1 LHLGIPYHVRDELL
15 NSLQKRLFQQV
26 AKGEGKMS
34 TQEWIDLSD
43 RYIMSTYKRFPVV
56 LTRGLGV
63 HVWDSDGRCYLDLV
77 AGIAVC
83 ALGHA
88 HPAVVAAI
96 KEQAENLFHVSN
108 LYHIAPQIL
117 LARLLV
123 ENSPFD
129 KVFFCNSGAEA
140 NEAAIKLARKYASEH
155 MQGRYE
161 LITMQ
166 DSFHGRTLATVTATA
181 QQRFHVGFAPLPEG
195 FRYVPYND
203 LPALEAAVTE
213 KTCGV
218 LVEPIQGESGVVIPA
233 PRYLQGIR
241 RICDERGLLMIA
253 DEVQTGIGRT
263 GTLFACEHDDV
274 IPDMI
279 TLAKALGN
287 GFPIGA
293 LLAKE
298 KIAAAFVP
306 GSHGSTFG
314 GNPLACAAAM
324 ATLETILEDGILE
337 NCRKVG
343 EYFLSRLGEL
353 QGKHTRIREVRGR
366 GLILAVELTVPG
378 AEFVLK
384 CMEKGLLINCTNGNV
399 LRFVPPLILTRQDVD
414 KAVAILDEVLEEK

>member
-1 LHLGIPYHVRDELL
+1 
-15 NSLQKRLFQQV
+15 
-26 AKGEGKMS
+26 MT

-43 RYIMSTYKRFPVV
+43 RYIMSTYKRHPLV
-56 LTRGLGV
+56 LTRGVGV

-77 AGIAVC
+77 GGIAVC

-88 HPAVVAAI
+88 HPKVVAAI
-96 KEQAENLFHVSN
+96 KEQVENLSHVSN

-117 LARLLV
+117 LAQLLV

-129 KVFFCNSGAEA
+129 KAFFCNSGAEA
-140 NEAAIKLARKYASEH
+140 NEAAIKLARKYGSEQ
-155 MQGRYE
+155 MGGRYE

-181 QQRFHVGFAPLPEG
+181 QERFHVGFEPLPEG

-218 LVEPIQGESGVVIPA
+218 LVEPIQGESGVVIPD
-233 PRYLQGIR
+233 PGYLPGIR
-241 RICDERGLLMIA
+241 RICDKKGLLMIA

-263 GTLFACEHDDV
+263 GMLFACEHDDV

-314 GNPLACAAAM
+314 GNPLACAAAL
-324 ATLETILEDGILE
+324 ATLETILNEGILE

-353 QGKHTRIREVRGR
+353 KEKHPRIREVRGQ
-366 GLILAVELTVPG
+366 GLMLAVELTVPG
-378 AEFVLK
+378 AEFVQK
-384 CMEKGLLINCTNGNV
+384 CMEKGLLTNCTNGNV
-399 LRFVPPLILTRQDVD
+399 LRFVPPLILTRQDVE
-414 KAVAILDEVLEEK
+414 KAIGILDGVLEET

>member
-1 LHLGIPYHVRDELL
+1 MT
-15 NSLQKRLFQQV
+15 K
-26 AKGEGKMS
+26 
-34 TQEWIDLSD
+34 QEWIELSD
-43 RYIMSTYKRFPVV
+43 RYIMSTYKRHPLV

-63 HVWDSDGRCYLDLV
+63 HVWDSDGRCFLDLV
-77 AGIAVC
+77 GGIAVC

-88 HPAVVAAI
+88 HPGVVTAI
-96 KEQAENLFHVSN
+96 QEQVGILSHVSN

-117 LARLLV
+117 LAQLLV

-129 KVFFCNSGAEA
+129 KAFFCNSGAEA

-155 MQGRYE
+155 MPGKYE

-166 DSFHGRTLATVTATA
+166 NSFHGRTLATVTATA
-181 QQRFHVGFAPLPEG
+181 QPRFHAGFEPLPAG

-203 LPALEAAVTE
+203 LAALEAAVTE

-218 LVEPIQGESGVVIPA
+218 LVEPIQGESGVIIPD
-233 PRYLQGIR
+233 PGYLPGIR
-241 RICDERGLLMIA
+241 RICDEKGLLMIA

-263 GTLFACEHDDV
+263 GTLFACEQTEV
-274 IPDMI
+274 VPDMI

-293 LLAKE
+293 LLAKQE
-298 KIAAAFVP
+298 IAAAFVP

-314 GNPLACAAAM
+314 GNPLACAAAL
-324 ATLETILEDGILE
+324 ATLGTILDEGILD

-343 EYFLSRLGEL
+343 AYFLARLGEL
-353 QGKHTRIREVRGR
+353 KGRHARIREVRGQ

-378 AEFVLK
+378 AEFVEK

-399 LRFVPPLILTRQDVD
+399 IRFVPPLILTRQDAD
-414 KAVAILDEVLEEK
+414 KAIGILDGVLEEK

>member
-1 LHLGIPYHVRDELL
+1 
-15 NSLQKRLFQQV
+15 
-26 AKGEGKMS
+26 MT

-43 RYIMSTYKRFPVV
+43 RYIMSTYKRHPLV

-63 HVWDSDGRCYLDLV
+63 HLWDSDGRCYLDLV
-77 AGIAVC
+77 GGIAVC

-88 HPAVVAAI
+88 HPKVVAAI
-96 KEQAENLFHVSN
+96 KEQVEKLSHVSN

-117 LARLLV
+117 LAQLLV

-129 KVFFCNSGAEA
+129 KAFFCNSGAEA

-181 QQRFHVGFAPLPEG
+181 QERFHVGFEPLPEG

-218 LVEPIQGESGVVIPA
+218 LVEPIQGESGVVIPD
-233 PRYLQGIR
+233 PGYLPGIR
-241 RICDERGLLMIA
+241 RICDEKGLLMIA

-263 GTLFACEHDDV
+263 GMLFACEHDDV

-314 GNPLACAAAM
+314 GNPLACAAAL
-324 ATLETILEDGILE
+324 ATLETILDEGILE

-343 EYFLSRLGEL
+343 AYFLSRLGEL
-353 QGKHTRIREVRGR
+353 KNKHPRIREVRGQ
-366 GLILAVELTVPG
+366 GLILAAELTVPG
-378 AEFVLK
+378 AEFVEK
-384 CMEKGLLINCTNGNV
+384 CMENGMLINCTNGNV
-399 LRFVPPLILTRQDVD
+399 LRFVPPLILTRQDVER
-414 KAVAILDEVLEEK
+414 AIGILDGALEEK

>member
-1 LHLGIPYHVRDELL
+1 
-15 NSLQKRLFQQV
+15 
-26 AKGEGKMS
+26 MT
-34 TQEWIDLSD
+34 TQEWIELSD
-43 RYIMSTYKRFPVV
+43 RYIMSTYKRHPLV

-63 HVWDSDGRCYLDLV
+63 HVWDSEGRCYLDLV
-77 AGIAVC
+77 GGIAVC

-88 HPAVVAAI
+88 HPKVVTAI
-96 KEQAENLFHVSN
+96 QEQVENLSHVSN

-129 KVFFCNSGAEA
+129 KAFFCNSGAEA
-140 NEAAIKLARKYASEH
+140 NEAAIKLARKYASEQ
-155 MQGRYE
+155 MGGRYE

-166 DSFHGRTLATVTATA
+166 DSFHGRTMGALAATA
-181 QQRFHVGFAPLPEG
+181 QPKFHVGFEPLPAG

-218 LVEPIQGESGVVIPA
+218 LVEPIQGESGVVIPD
-233 PRYLQGIR
+233 PGYLPGIR
-241 RICDERGLLMIA
+241 RICDEKGLLMIA

-263 GTLFACEHDDV
+263 GTLFACERTEV
-274 IPDMI
+274 VPDMI

-314 GNPLACAAAM
+314 GNPLACAAAL
-324 ATLETILEDGILE
+324 ATLETVLDEGILE

-343 EYFLSRLGEL
+343 AYFLSRLEEL
-353 QGKHTRIREVRGR
+353 KNKHPRIREVRGQ
-366 GLILAVELTVPG
+366 GLILAIELTVPG
-378 AEFVLK
+378 AEFVEK
-384 CMEKGLLINCTNGNV
+384 CMGKGLLINCTNGNV
-399 LRFVPPLILTRQDVD
+399 LRFVPPLILTRQDVE
-414 KAVAILDEVLEEK
+414 KAVGILDGVLEEK

>member
-1 LHLGIPYHVRDELL
+1 
-15 NSLQKRLFQQV
+15 
-26 AKGEGKMS
+26 MT

-43 RYIMSTYKRFPVV
+43 RYIMSTYKRHSLV

-63 HVWDSDGRCYLDLV
+63 HVWDSEGRGYLDLV
-77 AGIAVC
+77 GGIAVC

-88 HPAVVAAI
+88 HPKVVAAI
-96 KEQAENLFHVSN
+96 QEQVENLSHVSN
-108 LYHIAPQIL
+108 LYHIVPQIL

-129 KVFFCNSGAEA
+129 KAFFCNSGAEA
-140 NEAAIKLARKYASEH
+140 NEAAIKLARKYASEQ
-155 MQGRYE
+155 MGGRYE

-181 QQRFHVGFAPLPEG
+181 QERFHVGFEPLPAG

-218 LVEPIQGESGVVIPA
+218 LVEPIQGESGVVIPD
-233 PRYLQGIR
+233 PGYLPGIR
-241 RICDERGLLMIA
+241 RICDEKGLLMIA

-263 GTLFACEHDDV
+263 GMLFACEQTEV
-274 IPDMI
+274 VPDMI

-314 GNPLACAAAM
+314 GNPLACAAAL
-324 ATLETILEDGILE
+324 ATLETILNERILE

-343 EYFLSRLGEL
+343 AYFLSRLGEL
-353 QGKHTRIREVRGR
+353 KEKHPRIREVRGQ

-378 AEFVLK
+378 AEFVEK
-384 CMEKGLLINCTNGNV
+384 CMEKGLLINSTNGNV

-414 KAVAILDEVLEEK
+414 KAVGILDGVLEEK

>member
-1 LHLGIPYHVRDELL
+1 
-15 NSLQKRLFQQV
+15 
-26 AKGEGKMS
+26 MT

-43 RYIMSTYKRFPVV
+43 RYIMSTYKRHSLV

-63 HVWDSDGRCYLDLV
+63 HVWDSEGRGYLDLV
-77 AGIAVC
+77 GGIAVC

-88 HPAVVAAI
+88 HPKVVAAI
-96 KEQAENLFHVSN
+96 QEQVENLSHVSN
-108 LYHIAPQIL
+108 LYHIVPQIL

-129 KVFFCNSGAEA
+129 KAFFCNSGAEA
-140 NEAAIKLARKYASEH
+140 NEAAIKLARKYASEQ
-155 MQGRYE
+155 MGGRYE

-181 QQRFHVGFAPLPEG
+181 QERFHVGFEPLPAG

-218 LVEPIQGESGVVIPA
+218 LVEPIQGESGVVIPD
-233 PRYLQGIR
+233 PGYLPGIR
-241 RICDERGLLMIA
+241 RICDEKGLLMIA

-263 GTLFACEHDDV
+263 GMLFACEQTEV
-274 IPDMI
+274 VPDMI

-314 GNPLACAAAM
+314 GNPLACAAAL
-324 ATLETILEDGILE
+324 ATLETILDEGILE

-343 EYFLSRLGEL
+343 AYFLSRLGEL
-353 QGKHTRIREVRGR
+353 KEKHPRIREVRGQ

-378 AEFVLK
+378 AEFVEK
-384 CMEKGLLINCTNGNV
+384 CMEKGLLINSTNGNV

-414 KAVAILDEVLEEK
+414 KAVGILDGVLEEK

>member
-1 LHLGIPYHVRDELL
+1 M
-15 NSLQKRLFQQV
+15 N
-26 AKGEGKMS
+26 
-34 TQEWIDLSD
+34 TQEWIELSD
-43 RYIMSTYKRFPVV
+43 RYIMTTYKRYPLVV
-56 LTRGLGV
+56 TRGLGV
-63 HVWDSDGRCYLDLV
+63 HVWDSEGRCYLDLV
-77 AGIAVC
+77 GGIAVC

-88 HPAVVAAI
+88 HPKVVTAI
-96 KEQAENLFHVSN
+96 KEQVEILSHISN

-117 LARLLV
+117 LAQLLV

-129 KVFFCNSGAEA
+129 KAFFCNSGAEA
-140 NEAAIKLARKYASEH
+140 NEAAIKLARKYASEQ
-155 MQGRYE
+155 MVGRYE

-181 QQRFHVGFAPLPEG
+181 QERFHVGFEPLPEG

-203 LPALEAAVTE
+203 LAALEAAVTE

-218 LVEPIQGESGVVIPA
+218 MVEAIQGESGVVIPD
-233 PRYLQGIR
+233 PGYLPGIR
-241 RICDERGLLMIA
+241 RICDEKGLLMIV

-263 GTLFACEHDDV
+263 GTLFACEQTDV
-274 IPDMI
+274 LPDMV

-287 GFPIGA
+287 GFPIGV

-314 GNPLACAAAM
+314 GNPLACAAAI
-324 ATLETILEDGILE
+324 ATLETILDEGILD

-343 EYFLSRLGEL
+343 EYFLSRLTEL
-353 QGKHTRIREVRGR
+353 KEKHSRIREVRGQ

-378 AEFVLK
+378 AEFVDK

-399 LRFVPPLILTRQDVD
+399 LRFVPPLILTKQDVD
-414 KAVAILDEVLEEK
+414 KAVVILDGVLEEK

>member
-1 LHLGIPYHVRDELL
+1 M
-15 NSLQKRLFQQV
+15 N
-26 AKGEGKMS
+26 

-43 RYIMSTYKRFPVV
+43 RYIMSTYKRHPLV

-63 HVWDSDGRCYLDLV
+63 HVWDSEGRCYLDLV
-77 AGIAVC
+77 GGIAVC

-88 HPAVVAAI
+88 HPKVVRAI
-96 KEQAENLFHVSN
+96 KEQVENLSHVSN

-129 KVFFCNSGAEA
+129 KAFFCNSGAEA
-140 NEAAIKLARKYASEH
+140 NEAAIKLARKYASEQ
-155 MQGRYE
+155 MGGRYE

-181 QQRFHVGFAPLPEG
+181 QERFHVGFAPLPEG

-218 LVEPIQGESGVVIPA
+218 LVEPIQGESGVLIPD
-233 PRYLQGIR
+233 PGYLPGIR
-241 RICDERGLLMIA
+241 RICDEKRLLMIA

-263 GTLFACEHDDV
+263 GTLFACEQTEV
-274 IPDMI
+274 VPDMI

-293 LLAKE
+293 LLAKQN
-298 KIAAAFVP
+298 IAAAFVP

-314 GNPLACAAAM
+314 GNPLACAAAL
-324 ATLETILEDGILE
+324 ATLETILEEGILD

-343 EYFLSRLGEL
+343 AYFLSRLGEL
-353 QGKHTRIREVRGR
+353 KNKHPRIREVRGQ
-366 GLILAVELTVPG
+366 GLILAIELTVPG
-378 AEFVLK
+378 AEFVDK

-399 LRFVPPLILTRQDVD
+399 LRFVPPLILTRQDVER
-414 KAVAILDEVLEEK
+414 AVGILDGVLEEK

>member
-1 LHLGIPYHVRDELL
+1 
-15 NSLQKRLFQQV
+15 
-26 AKGEGKMS
+26 MT

-43 RYIMSTYKRFPVV
+43 RYIMSTYKRHPLV

-63 HVWDSDGRCYLDLV
+63 HVWDSEGRCYLDLV
-77 AGIAVC
+77 GGIAVC

-88 HPAVVAAI
+88 HPKVVTAI
-96 KEQAENLFHVSN
+96 KEQVENLSHVSN

-117 LARLLV
+117 LARFLV
-123 ENSPFD
+123 ENSPLD
-129 KVFFCNSGAEA
+129 KAFFCNSGAEA

-155 MQGRYE
+155 MGGRYE

-181 QQRFHVGFAPLPEG
+181 QERFHVGFEPLPEG

-218 LVEPIQGESGVVIPA
+218 LVEPIQGESGVVIPDSG
-233 PRYLQGIR
+233 YLPGIR
-241 RICDERGLLMIA
+241 RICDEKGLLMIA

-263 GTLFACEHDDV
+263 GTLFACEQTEV
-274 IPDMI
+274 VPDMI

-314 GNPLACAAAM
+314 GNPLACAAAL
-324 ATLETILEDGILE
+324 ATLETILEERVLE

-343 EYFLSRLGEL
+343 AYFLSRLGEL
-353 QGKHTRIREVRGR
+353 KNKHPRIREVRGQ

-378 AEFVLK
+378 AEFVEK
-384 CMEKGLLINCTNGNV
+384 CMEKGLLINCTNGDV

-414 KAVAILDEVLEEK
+414 KAIGILDGALEEK

>member
-1 LHLGIPYHVRDELL
+1 M
-15 NSLQKRLFQQV
+15 N
-26 AKGEGKMS
+26 
-34 TQEWIDLSD
+34 TQEWIELSD
-43 RYIMSTYKRFPVV
+43 RYIMTTYKRYPLVV
-56 LTRGLGV
+56 TRGLGV
-63 HVWDSDGRCYLDLV
+63 HVWDSEGRCYLDLV
-77 AGIAVC
+77 GGIAVC

-88 HPAVVAAI
+88 HPKVVTAI
-96 KEQAENLFHVSN
+96 KEQVEILSHISN

-117 LARLLV
+117 LAQLLV

-129 KVFFCNSGAEA
+129 KAFFCNSGAEA
-140 NEAAIKLARKYASEH
+140 NEAAIKLARKYASEQ
-155 MQGRYE
+155 MVGRYE

-181 QQRFHVGFAPLPEG
+181 QERFHVGFEPLPEG

-203 LPALEAAVTE
+203 LAALEAAVTE

-218 LVEPIQGESGVVIPA
+218 EAIQGESGVVIPD
-233 PRYLQGIR
+233 PGYLPGIR
-241 RICDERGLLMIA
+241 RICDEKGLLMIV

-263 GTLFACEHDDV
+263 GTLFACEQTDV
-274 IPDMI
+274 LPDMV

-287 GFPIGA
+287 GFPIGV

-314 GNPLACAAAM
+314 GNPLACAAAI
-324 ATLETILEDGILE
+324 ATLETILDEGILD

-343 EYFLSRLGEL
+343 EYFLSRLTEL
-353 QGKHTRIREVRGR
+353 KEKHSRIREVRGQ

-378 AEFVLK
+378 AEFVDK

-399 LRFVPPLILTRQDVD
+399 LRFVPPLILTKQDVD
-414 KAVAILDEVLEEK
+414 KAVVILDGVLEEK

>member
-1 LHLGIPYHVRDELL
+1 
-15 NSLQKRLFQQV
+15 
-26 AKGEGKMS
+26 MT

-43 RYIMSTYKRFPVV
+43 RYIMSTYKRHPLV

-63 HVWDSDGRCYLDLV
+63 HVWDSEGRCYLDLV
-77 AGIAVC
+77 GGIAVC

-88 HPAVVAAI
+88 HPKVVTAS
-96 KEQAENLFHVSN
+96 KEQVENLSHVSN

-117 LARLLV
+117 LARFLV
-123 ENSPFD
+123 ENSPLD
-129 KVFFCNSGAEA
+129 KAFFCNSGAEA
-140 NEAAIKLARKYASEH
+140 NEAAIKLARKYASEQ
-155 MQGRYE
+155 MGGRYE

-181 QQRFHVGFAPLPEG
+181 QERFHAGFEPLPAG

-218 LVEPIQGESGVVIPA
+218 LVEPIQGESGVVITDSG
-233 PRYLQGIR
+233 YLPGIR
-241 RICDERGLLMIA
+241 RICDEKGLLMIA

-263 GTLFACEHDDV
+263 GTLFACEQTEV
-274 IPDMI
+274 VPDMI

-293 LLAKE
+293 LLAKRE
-298 KIAAAFVP
+298 IAAAFVP

-314 GNPLACAAAM
+314 GNPLACAAAL
-324 ATLETILEDGILE
+324 ATLETILDEGILE

-343 EYFLSRLGEL
+343 AYFLSRLGEL
-353 QGKHTRIREVRGR
+353 KNKHPRIREVRGQ

-378 AEFVLK
+378 AEFVDK

-399 LRFVPPLILTRQDVD
+399 LRFVPPLILTRQDVER
-414 KAVAILDEVLEEK
+414 AIGILDGALEEK

>member
-1 LHLGIPYHVRDELL
+1 
-15 NSLQKRLFQQV
+15 
-26 AKGEGKMS
+26 MT
-34 TQEWIDLSD
+34 TQEWINLSD
-43 RYIMSTYKRFPVV
+43 RYIMSTYKRFPIV

-88 HPAVVAAI
+88 HPGVVAAI
-96 KEQAENLFHVSN
+96 REQAENLFHVSN

-155 MQGRYE
+155 MLGRYE

-203 LPALEAAVTE
+203 LPALKAAVTE
-213 KTCGV
+213 KTCGI

-233 PRYLQGIR
+233 PGYLQGIR
-241 RICDERGLLMIA
+241 RICDEKGLLMIA

-263 GTLFACEHDDV
+263 GTLFACEQDDV
-274 IPDMI
+274 IPDMV

-314 GNPLACAAAM
+314 GNPLACAAAV
-324 ATLETILEDGILE
+324 ATLETILEEEILE

-343 EYFLSRLGEL
+343 GYFLSRLGALKE
-353 QGKHTRIREVRGR
+353 KHARIREVRGR

-378 AEFVLK
+378 AEYVSK

-414 KAVAILDEVLEEK
+414 KAVGILDKVLEEK

>member
-1 LHLGIPYHVRDELL
+1 
-15 NSLQKRLFQQV
+15 
-26 AKGEGKMS
+26 MT

-43 RYIMSTYKRFPVV
+43 RYIMSTYKRHPLV

-63 HVWDSDGRCYLDLV
+63 HVWDSEGRCYLDLV
-77 AGIAVC
+77 GGIAVC

-88 HPAVVAAI
+88 HPKVVTAI
-96 KEQAENLFHVSN
+96 KEQVENLSHVSN

-117 LARLLV
+117 LARFLV
-123 ENSPFD
+123 ENSPLD
-129 KVFFCNSGAEA
+129 KAFFCNSGAEA
-140 NEAAIKLARKYASEH
+140 NEAAIKLARKYASEQ
-155 MQGRYE
+155 MGGRYE

-181 QQRFHVGFAPLPEG
+181 QERFHAGFEPLPAG

-218 LVEPIQGESGVVIPA
+218 LVEPIQGESGVVIPDSG
-233 PRYLQGIR
+233 YLPGIR
-241 RICDERGLLMIA
+241 RICDEKGLLMIA

-263 GTLFACEHDDV
+263 GTLFACEQTEV
-274 IPDMI
+274 VPDMI

-293 LLAKE
+293 LLAKRE
-298 KIAAAFVP
+298 IAAAFVP

-314 GNPLACAAAM
+314 GNPLACAAAL
-324 ATLETILEDGILE
+324 ATLETILEEGILE

-343 EYFLSRLGEL
+343 AYFLSRLGEL
-353 QGKHTRIREVRGR
+353 KNKHPRIREVRGQ

-378 AEFVLK
+378 AEFVEK

-399 LRFVPPLILTRQDVD
+399 LRFVPPLILTRQDVER
-414 KAVAILDEVLEEK
+414 AIGILDGALEEK

>member
-1 LHLGIPYHVRDELL
+1 MTTD
-15 NSLQKRLFQQV
+15 
-26 AKGEGKMS
+26 
-34 TQEWIDLSD
+34 EWINLSD
-43 RYIMSTYKRFPVV
+43 RYIMSTYKRFPIV

-63 HVWDSDGRCYLDLV
+63 HVWDSDGHSYLDLV

-88 HPAVVAAI
+88 HPRVVAAI

-123 ENSPFD
+123 ENSPLD
-129 KVFFCNSGAEA
+129 KAFFCNSGAEA

-155 MQGRYE
+155 MKGRYE
-161 LITMQ
+161 LITMK

-181 QQRFHVGFAPLPEG
+181 QERFHVGYAPLPEG

-213 KTCGV
+213 STCGV
-218 LVEPIQGESGVVIPA
+218 LVEPIQGESGVIIPA
-233 PRYLQGIR
+233 PGYLKGIR
-241 RICDERGLLMIA
+241 RICDEKGLLLIA

-263 GTLFACEHDDV
+263 GTLFACEQEDV
-274 IPDMI
+274 VPDMI

-298 KIAAAFVP
+298 KIAAVFVP

-314 GNPLACAAAM
+314 GNPLACTAAL
-324 ATLETILEDGILE
+324 ATLETIFEEGILE

-343 EYFLSRLGEL
+343 EYFRSGLAALSE
-353 QGKHTRIREVRGR
+353 KHPIIREVRGR

-378 AEFVLK
+378 AELVLK
-384 CMEKGLLINCTNGNV
+384 CMKKGILINCTNGNV
-399 LRFVPPLILTRQDVD
+399 LRFVPPLILTQQDVD
-414 KAVAILDEVLEEK
+414 KAVEVLDEVLNED

>member
-1 LHLGIPYHVRDELL
+1 M
-15 NSLQKRLFQQV
+15 N
-26 AKGEGKMS
+26 
-34 TQEWIDLSD
+34 TQEWIELSD
-43 RYIMSTYKRFPVV
+43 RYIMTTYKRYPLVV
-56 LTRGLGV
+56 TRGLGV
-63 HVWDSDGRCYLDLV
+63 HVWDSEGRCYLDLV
-77 AGIAVC
+77 GGIAVC

-88 HPAVVAAI
+88 HPKVVTAI
-96 KEQAENLFHVSN
+96 KEQVEILSHISN

-117 LARLLV
+117 LAQLLV

-129 KVFFCNSGAEA
+129 KAFFCNSGAEA
-140 NEAAIKLARKYASEH
+140 NEAAIKLARKYASEQ
-155 MQGRYE
+155 MVGRYE

-181 QQRFHVGFAPLPEG
+181 QARFHVGFEPLPEG

-218 LVEPIQGESGVVIPA
+218 MVEAIQGESGVVIPD
-233 PRYLQGIR
+233 PGYLPGIR
-241 RICDERGLLMIA
+241 RICEEKGLLMIV

-263 GTLFACEHDDV
+263 GTLFACEQTDV
-274 IPDMI
+274 LPDMI

-287 GFPIGA
+287 GFPIGV

-314 GNPLACAAAM
+314 GNPLACAAAI
-324 ATLETILEDGILE
+324 ATLETILDEGILD

-343 EYFLSRLGEL
+343 EYFLSRLAEL
-353 QGKHTRIREVRGR
+353 KEKHSRIREVRGQ

-378 AEFVLK
+378 AEFVDK

-399 LRFVPPLILTRQDVD
+399 LRFVPPLILTKQDVD
-414 KAVAILDEVLEEK
+414 KAVVILDGVLEEK

>member
-1 LHLGIPYHVRDELL
+1 
-15 NSLQKRLFQQV
+15 
-26 AKGEGKMS
+26 MS

-43 RYIMSTYKRFPVV
+43 RYIMSTYKRFPIV

-63 HVWDSDGRCYLDLV
+63 HVWDSDDRCYLDLV

-88 HPAVVAAI
+88 HPAVVAAV

-140 NEAAIKLARKYASEH
+140 NEAAIKLARKYASEQ
-155 MQGRYE
+155 MTGRYE

-181 QQRFHVGFAPLPEG
+181 QPRFHAGFEPLPEG

-203 LPALEAAVTE
+203 LPALEAAVSE

-233 PRYLQGIR
+233 PGYLQGVR
-241 RICDERGLLMIA
+241 RICDEKGILMIA

-263 GTLFACEHDDV
+263 GMLFACEHEDV

-314 GNPLACAAAM
+314 GNPLACAAAL
-324 ATLETILEDGILE
+324 ATLDTILEEGILE

-343 EYFLSRLGEL
+343 EYFLCRLEEL
-353 QGKHTRIREVRGR
+353 KGKHSRIREVRGR
-366 GLILAVELTVPG
+366 GMILAVELTVPG
-378 AEFVLK
+378 AEVVSK

-399 LRFVPPLILTRQDVD
+399 LRFVPPLILTRQHVD
-414 KAVAILDEVLEEK
+414 KAVGILDEALAGC